1 MSESGRIVTARWPG
15 PLFRSEP
22 TRCWRTACTVS
33 GLANAANECAGWN
46 GLPRRIRGR
55 FRDQSLALRLHVAGA
70 FSGTGRHRKC
80 SVDRRSVH
88 RLCRRQI
95 PGSRRYRRGSRH
107 LRGLALAAKSLT
119 IQAHYLTQGSAK
131 EALFER
137 AAGLAQKAI
146 KTDPKNPEAHIQ
158 SSRVMGRH
166 AQTIGVV
173 ESAGKGY
180 PEKIRD
186 AIENALRLAP
196 DMPAAHLGM
205 GMWHAEVVAG
215 AGSFMADIL
224 YGADEDDAIAYYE
237 QALVR
242 APDEKVVPLEYAL
255 GLLALDGDDYREQA
269 RSLLQRAIELPTKDA
284 FDNILHQRAVDRL
297 AALDA
302 FDT

>member
-1 MSESGRIVTARWPG
+1 MDCRAAFGAVSVIKVLLLACMSLVHALALVGTGSAQSIDAA
-15 PLFRSEP
+15 
-22 TRCWRTACTVS
+22 RTAC
-33 GLANAANECAGWN
+33 AE
-46 GLPRRIRGR
+46 GR
-55 FRDQSLALRLHVAGA
+55 FLEAADIAEAL
-70 FSGTGRHRKC
+70 GT
-80 SVDRRSVH
+80 SE
-88 RLCRRQI
+88 
-95 PGSRRYRRGSRH
+95 
-107 LRGLALAAKSLT
+107 GLALAAKTLT
-119 IQAHYLTQGSAK
+119 IQAHYLTRGSAK

-186 AIENALRLAP
+186 AIKNALRLDP
-196 DMPAAHLGM
+196 DLPAAHLGM

-242 APDEKVVPLEYAL
+242 APDEKVVPFEYAL

-284 FDNILHQRAVDRL
+284 FDDILHQRAVDRL